1 MGKIEW
7 HHIYTS
13 KRYVLL
19 EISEKLKYDCNNN
32 FSRLDILVFKNPKN
46 GFAEKP
52 STYQELEELLKD
64 YDKVYDFNRVET
76 QLHGAIGYDI
86 ILDGDDE
93 MEGDE

>member
-19 EISEKLKYDCNNN
+19 EISEKLKYDYNND
-32 FSRLDILVFKNPKN
+32 FKYFDILVFKNPRCGVAN
-46 GFAEKP
+46 KP
-52 STYQELEELLKD
+52 NSYQELEELLKD

-76 QLHGAIGYDI
+76 KLHGAIGYDI

-93 MEGDE
+93 KEEGE